1 MKRFAIAAC
10 ACALLLASHAA
21 HATPVVYTFDAPNFT
36 LGQTTPLLNVA
47 PNVNPGTF
55 LASFTDAVTANGF
68 VITNVDQAAVITG
81 QALISPAVL
90 DALTINFNTPVRTV
104 SVNFAIDDPNGAP
117 AGLLRLVSS
126 SGSVDQVSA
135 NVGGPFQ
142 GGTLFFSSANPF
154 NSLTFQAFLPTGA
167 ATQFEIDNLSLDT
180 QAVPE
185 PATLCLLGTG
195 LVALARRRRPRR

>member
-1 MKRFAIAAC
+1 MKKFAVAAC
-10 ACALLLASHAA
+10 ASVLLLASHAA
-21 HATPVVYTFDAPNFT
+21 QATPVVYTFEAPNFT

-55 LASFTDAVTANGF
+55 LASFTDLVTANGF
-68 VITNVDQAAVITG
+68 VVTNVDQAAVITG
-81 QALISPAVL
+81 QALISPVVV
-90 DALTINFNTPVRTV
+90 DALTITLNTPVRTL

-117 AGLLRLVSS
+117 AGLLRLVTS

-142 GGTLFFSSANPF
+142 GGTLFFSAVNPF

-195 LVALARRRRPRR
+195 LVALARRRRSRR